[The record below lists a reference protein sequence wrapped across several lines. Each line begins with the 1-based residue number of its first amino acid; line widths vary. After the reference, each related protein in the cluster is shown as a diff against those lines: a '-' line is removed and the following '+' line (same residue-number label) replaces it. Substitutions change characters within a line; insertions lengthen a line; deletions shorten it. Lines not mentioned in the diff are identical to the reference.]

1 MRNSGDWLYADDTTC
16 GSPHWIGK
24 GLTCVC
30 FKPKGGN
37 CQPICITLTPLQ
49 GGFAEVTWEMFLY
62 CFSSAVFRSG
72 FGLE

>member
-1 MRNSGDWLYADDTTC
+1 MRNSGDWLYADDATC

-49 GGFAEVTWEMFLY
+49 VSM
-62 CFSSAVFRSG
+62 CFT
-72 FGLE
+72 